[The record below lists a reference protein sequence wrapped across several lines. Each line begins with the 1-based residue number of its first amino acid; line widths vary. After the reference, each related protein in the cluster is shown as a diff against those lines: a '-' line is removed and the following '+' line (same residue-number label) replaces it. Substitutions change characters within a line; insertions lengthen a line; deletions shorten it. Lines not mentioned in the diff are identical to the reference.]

1 MAYHASQMYARNVA
15 AFLHNLVKD
24 GQLDLNLED
33 EIIRD
38 TLLAHQ
44 GEVVNPQVRE
54 LLAQPAS
61 APAND
66 ERGNS

>member
-1 MAYHASQMYARNVA
+1 MAHHASQMYARNVA
-15 AFLHNLVKD
+15 AFLHNLVKE
-24 GQLDLNLED
+24 GQLHLNLED

-54 LLAQPAS
+54 LLTQPAS
-61 APAND
+61 APVNE
-66 ERGNS
+66 ERRNS